1 MLLPWKSWIYIHVY
15 TSHHLSS
22 CYSNNLI
29 IPHSPLVFFLSIIIC
44 TWDGCLVIFTTLG
57 FFHIHFHSIVSS
69 KKYRLSSNRP
79 RSTITD
85 IEARDTSVQ
94 FTNAQPITPRSTT
107 FPLTSSVSQVPS
119 VITPSASEM
128 RSHCVTLP
136 PI

>member
-1 MLLPWKSWIYIHVY
+1 MEILDLYSCLHLASFVIMLFKQFNHSTFSTCFFFIYHNLHMGWLPGDF
-15 TSHHLSS
+15 HH
-22 CYSNNLI
+22 
-29 IPHSPLVFFLSIIIC
+29 F
-44 TWDGCLVIFTTLG
+44 G